1 MHATRISTFKYV
13 FIVFF
18 EKKTD
23 AKIYINNNML
33 MICVYSCLS
42 TQGSALVQGP
52 GNQRIRHLPRCGTW
66 YQLGCDSEQYAAPL
80 IQ

>member
-1 MHATRISTFKYV
+1 MHASRISGFKYV

-33 MICVYSCLS
+33 MICVYSYLS
-42 TQGSALVQGP
+42 TQGSVLAQDP
-52 GNQRIRHLPRCGTW
+52 RNQRIRLLPRCGTW

-80 IQ
+80 TQ